1 MSCAQRPPD
10 GVWSDS
16 FYCNEEYDQM
26 YEEQKTL
33 IDIEERAE
41 VVKDMQQMV
50 YNDAPYAVLYYDQT
64 LQAYREDRWTGFT
77 PQPSDGG
84 DLLASY
90 GPFGFVSIEPLSA
103 ESQEAAA
110 RESAGGI
117 PTAVWVAVVAG
128 LVLVVV
134 GGLVFRRRASRED
147 RA

>member
-1 MSCAQRPPD
+1 
-10 GVWSDS
+10 
-16 FYCNEEYDQM
+16 
-26 YEEQKTL
+26 
-33 IDIEERAE
+33 
-41 VVKDMQQMV
+41 MV

-84 DLLASY
+84 DLLATY
-90 GPFGFVSIEPLSA
+90 GPHGFVSIEPISA
-103 ESQEAAA
+103 ESQETAA
-110 RESAGGI
+110 RESTGGI
-117 PTAVWVAVVAG
+117 PAAVWVAVVAG